1 MTGPVNPVSEI
12 CLTGVAQLPRQPQ
25 SRRLAAALR
34 RPALALAVLPSLAVS
49 LASPAYANLINNG
62 GFVPNSN
69 IGSAKSGYLGASN
82 NTKLPGWQTK
92 ADWTF
97 PAYVG
102 QGITK
107 MWGSVVGDGTAISTD
122 LDEARWG
129 TADGFPPGLGLNVAN
144 TTSVSS
150 ADGSGW
156 FLAIDGDQGFGNE
169 ILQTVNSLTPGNN
182 YSLSFYQ
189 AGGQYAA
196 YPDQATSHWWTVTF
210 GGSGPINSSTINVAS
225 GAPVSSWQQQ
235 TMTFTANSASQTLS
249 FLAQG
254 LPAGGPPF
262 TLLSGVSLTD
272 ITPPPTPSA
281 VPGPL
286 PLLGL
291 AAAFGASRKLR
302 RRIKLG

>member
-1 MTGPVNPVSEI
+1 MLS
-12 CLTGVAQLPRQPQ
+12 
-25 SRRLAAALR
+25 SLAAN
-34 RPALALAVLPSLAVS
+34 
-49 LASPAYANLINNG
+49 LASPAHANLITNG
-62 GFVPNSN
+62 GFVPGSN
-69 IGSAKSGYLGASN
+69 IGSAKSGYLGSLGFTT
-82 NTKLPGWQTK
+82 NTKLPGWKTS
-92 ADWTF
+92 ANWTV
-97 PAYVG
+97 PGLVG
-102 QGITK
+102 K
-107 MWGSVVGDGTAISTD
+107 NDFWGSVVGDGTAISTD
-122 LDEARWG
+122 LDEARWV
-129 TADGFPPGLGLNVAN
+129 TADDFPSGNGLNVAD

-156 FLAIDGDQGFGNE
+156 FLAIDGDQRMRNV
-169 ILQTVNSLTPGNN
+169 IQQTVFGLTPGSN

-189 AGGQYAA
+189 AGGQYAP

-235 TMTFTANSASQTLS
+235 TMTFTASSASQTLS

>member
-1 MTGPVNPVSEI
+1 MTGPVNPASEI

-34 RPALALAVLPSLAVS
+34 RPALALAVLSSLAAS
-49 LASPAYANLINNG
+49 LASPAHANLITNG

-82 NTKLPGWQTK
+82 NTKLPGWETT

-97 PAYVG
+97 PAWVG

-107 MWGSVVGDGTAISTD
+107 MWGSVVGDGTAVSTD
-122 LDEARWG
+122 LDLANWG
-129 TADGFPPGLGLNVAN
+129 DADGFPNAGLNVAN
-144 TTSVSS
+144 TTSVNS

-156 FLAIDGDQGFGNE
+156 FLAIDGDQGFGNT
-169 ILQTVNSLTPGNN
+169 IKQTVNGLTPGHN
-182 YSLSFYQ
+182 YSLTFYQ
-189 AGGQYAA
+189 AGGQFA
-196 YPDQATSHWWTVTF
+196 PDPDLDTSEWWTVSF
-210 GGSGPINSSTINVAS
+210 GGSGPINSSTINVPA
-225 GAPVSSWQQQ
+225 GAPVSPWQQQ
-235 TMTFTANSASQTLS
+235 TMTFTASSASQTLS

-262 TLLSGVSLTD
+262 ALLSGVSLTD
-272 ITPPPTPSA
+272 ITPSPTPNA

-286 PLLGL
+286 PLLGV